1 MLNEMNHVDSTD
13 VQSGQMRASED
24 LEVVFVM
31 EMPQDLNKRDEFTL
45 VRLLGY
51 GEDKY
56 TFETTSIC
64 RSRVIER
71 YPFVLPYTDI
81 DWSKEERAE

>member
-1 MLNEMNHVDSTD
+1 MNHFDSTD

-24 LEVVFVM
+24 LEVVLVM
-31 EMPQDLNKRDEFTL
+31 EMPQDLKKKKDEFTL

-56 TFETTSIC
+56 TFETTSTC
-64 RSRVIER
+64 RSRVIEL
-71 YPFVLPYTDI
+71 YPFVLPDTDI
-81 DWSKEERAE
+81 DWAKEERAE